1 MHGLGKQHG
10 ISHKC
15 FTFLKTFATV
25 TCKRPG
31 TRHSV
36 TFVKETLC
44 VCLTV
49 RAHFKALQIL
59 PSSSFLARE
68 YARPVSE
75 GQTEVQEPISVHWAN
90 DSLIPFL
97 GIFHLM
103 SRVSLRSLGWP

>member
-1 MHGLGKQHG
+1 MALGN
-10 ISHKC
+10 SME
-15 FTFLKTFATV
+15 FPTNALLFLKQLPPSHAKGLEPDT
-25 TCKRPG
+25 
-31 TRHSV
+31 SM

-49 RAHFKALQIL
+49 CAHFKALQIL

-75 GQTEVQEPISVHWAN
+75 GQTKVQEPISVRWAH

-103 SRVSLRSLGWP
+103 SRVSLRSLRWP